1 MFAKYVPTTSSP
13 QAKQNLEISSVRCLT
28 LSYH

>member
-1 MFAKYVPTTSSP
+1 MFAKYVPTRSA

-28 LSYH
+28 LSYQ

>member
-1 MFAKYVPTTSSP
+1 MTRSA

-28 LSYH
+28 FSYQ